1 MIGEKDCGLCFV
13 ETVSKKQPVSTVKAA
28 PFDPADVAARFSLA
42 GRAAGF
48 RVEQYGEIDGFPL
61 IALTKRAPGKRPR
74 IYLSAGM
81 HGDEPAPPLT
91 LLALLETGFF
101 DDRATWFICPVLNPT
116 GLVRGTR
123 ENATGHDLN
132 RDFLDV
138 RATETRAQIDWLQR
152 QPPFHLTL
160 CIHEDWESTGYY
172 LYELNPHQRPSLAN
186 PILEAVREYC
196 PIDEAPVIDGRTTAA
211 PGIIRPI
218 DDPLLRETW
227 PEAIYL
233 RAHHTTISYTLES
246 PSAFPLEHRITAH
259 RAAITSATTRLI
271 HDLNKKSA
279 YPPPS
284 RP

>member
-48 RVEQYGEIDGFPL
+48 RVEQYGGIDGFPL

-123 ENATGHDLN
+123 ENATGLDLN

-138 RATETRAQIDWLQR
+138 RATETRAHIGWLQR

-196 PIDEAPVIDGRTTAA
+196 PIDEAPVIDGRTTATT
-211 PGIIRPI
+211 GIIRPV
-218 DDPLLRETW
+218 DDPQLRKTW

-271 HDLNKKSA
+271 HDLDKKSA

>member
-1 MIGEKDCGLCFV
+1 MIGKKDCGLCFV

-28 PFDPADVAARFSLA
+28 PFDPADVAARFRLA

-61 IALTKRAPGKRPR
+61 IALTKRAPGNRPR

-123 ENATGHDLN
+123 ENASGLDLN

-138 RATETRAQIDWLQR
+138 RATETRAHIGWLQR

-172 LYELNPHQRPSLAN
+172 LYELNPHQRPSLAD
-186 PILEAVREYC
+186 PILDAVRECC

-211 PGIIRPI
+211 KGIIRPV

-246 PSAFPLEHRITAH
+246 PSAFPLEHRIKAH
-259 RAAITSATTRLI
+259 RVAITSATTRLI
-271 HDLNKKSA
+271 HDLDKKSA

>member
-48 RVEQYGEIDGFPL
+48 RVEQYGGIDGFPL

-123 ENATGHDLN
+123 ENATGLDLN

-138 RATETRAQIDWLQR
+138 RATETRAHIGWLQR

-271 HDLNKKSA
+271 HDLNKRSA

>member
-1 MIGEKDCGLCFV
+1 M
-13 ETVSKKQPVSTVKAA
+13 STVKAT
-28 PFDPADVAARFSLA
+28 PFDPTDIARRF
-42 GRAAGF
+42 RAAGQTAGF
-48 RVEQYGEIDGFPL
+48 QIEQYGEIDGFPL
-61 IALTKRAPGKRPR
+61 IAMTKRTPGQRPR
-74 IYLSAGM
+74 IYISAGM

-91 LLALLETGFF
+91 LLRLLETGFF
-101 DDRATWFICPVLNPT
+101 DERATWFICPILNPT

-123 ENATGHDLN
+123 ENANGLDLN
-132 RDFLDV
+132 RDFLDIQ
-138 RATETRAQIDWLQR
+138 ATETRRHISWLQR
-152 QPPFHLTL
+152 QPLFHLTL

-172 LYELNPHQRPSLAN
+172 LYELNPYQRPSLAQT
-186 PILEAVREYC
+186 ILGAVRACC
-196 PIDEAPVIDGRTTAA
+196 PIDEAAVIDGRTTAA

-259 RAAITSATTRLI
+259 RAAITSATARLI
-271 HDLNKKSA
+271 HDLGKSSSYLA
-279 YPPPS
+279 PA